1 MSDISLNG
9 FASSAQ
15 AVQHRRALS
24 KLERELGPAI
34 RACLGDPSVIEIML
48 NPDGRLW
55 VERAGRD
62 MEPIG
67 VMTASDA
74 ERLIST
80 IAGNLGK
87 IVTYEKPALECRL
100 PGYGSRFAAML
111 PPGAD
116 GPMFTIRRHAGQVFS
131 LSDYEAAGIM
141 TAAQTEALRQAIRQ
155 RRNILVAGGTG
166 SGKTTLAAALIG
178 EVSRLTPHHRL
189 IIIEDTPE
197 IQCEAENAVI
207 LRALEESEALTMRR
221 LVLRAMRHRPD
232 RIILGEVR
240 DGAALDL
247 LKAWNTGHPGG
258 IATIH
263 ANHDT
268 ADAALIRLESL
279 VGEAAVAPM
288 QSVIA
293 QAIDVIAVIAHDR
306 EHPAG
311 RRLKALIKVGAYS
324 QGRYQ
329 TEREEYA

>member
-1 MSDISLNG
+1 
-9 FASSAQ
+9 
-15 AVQHRRALS
+15 
-24 KLERELGPAI
+24 
-34 RACLGDPSVIEIML
+34 
-48 NPDGRLW
+48 
-55 VERAGRD
+55 

-67 VMTASDA
+67 VMAASDA

-87 IVTYEKPALECRL
+87 IITYEKPALECRL

-116 GPMFTIRRHAGQVFS
+116 GPIFTIRRHGPQVFT
-131 LSDYEAAGIM
+131 LADYGAAGIM
-141 TAAQTEALRQAIRQ
+141 TAAEAETLRQAILG

-166 SGKTTLAAALIG
+166 SGKTTLAATLIG
-178 EVSRLTPHHRL
+178 EISRLTPHHRL

-197 IQCEAENAVI
+197 IQCHAENAVI
-207 LRALEESEALTMRR
+207 LRAAEDSEALSMRR

-247 LKAWNTGHPGG
+247 LKSWNTGHPGG

-288 QSVIA
+288 QTVIA
-293 QAIDVIAVIAHDR
+293 QAIDIIAVIVADR
-306 EHPAG
+306 GAPAG
-311 RRLKALIKVGAYS
+311 RRLKALIKVGGFEN
-324 QGRYQ
+324 GRYQ

>member
-1 MSDISLNG
+1 MSDASLNG
-9 FASSAQ
+9 FASSARGE
-15 AVQHRRALS
+15 QHRRASS
-24 KLERELGPAI
+24 KLERELGPVI
-34 RACLGDPSVIEIML
+34 RACLADPSVIEIML

-87 IVTYEKPALECRL
+87 IITYEHPALECRL

-116 GPMFTIRRHAGQVFS
+116 GPMFTIRRHAGEVFT
-131 LSDYEAAGIM
+131 LSDYVTAGIM
-141 TAAQTEALRQAIRQ
+141 TTAQMEALRQAIRQ

-166 SGKTTLAAALIG
+166 SGKTTLTAALIG
-178 EVSRLTPHHRL
+178 EISRLTPHHRL

-197 IQCEAENAVI
+197 ISAHAENAVI
-207 LRALEESEALTMRR
+207 LRAAEDSEALTMRR

-263 ANHDT
+263 ANDDT
-268 ADAALIRLESL
+268 PDAALIRLESL

-293 QAIDVIAVIAHDR
+293 QAIDVIAVIVADR

-311 RRLKALIKVGAYS
+311 RRLKALIKVGGYEDN
-324 QGRYQ
+324 RYQ